1 MRPRRALARARG
13 ATIPE
18 EVAFISRG
26 GVIAEAQALAPDVT
40 HFPQAHYPAGIEL
53 TALARARLTIENG
66 CIRLGEGAESS
77 LILWPSSAQ
86 LMREGDRIVIRGR
99 RSGDGVAVG
108 DWVEMGG
115 GEHHELNQT
124 HLTGPV
130 PATCRGPYWAAASGW
145 QIARSR

>member
-1 MRPRRALARARG
+1 MLVCVDHLHQPNAYASTLRRG
-13 ATIPE
+13 AL
-18 EVAFISRG
+18 VATRLRDRADFVSG
-26 GVIAEAQALAPDVT
+26 LASSQT
-40 HFPQAHYPAGIEL
+40 M
-53 TALARARLTIENG
+53 ARARLTIENG

-77 LILWPSSAQ
+77 LIVWPSSAE
-86 LMREGDRIVIRGR
+86 LVREGERIVIRDR

-108 DWVEMGG
+108 DLVEMGG

-145 QIARSR
+145 QVARSR